1 MNDPFC
7 NSLNSL
13 FYFQENPEL
22 KKRLEIIERNAK
34 AKISEAGPRRDPGW
48 YNRNAHVPVEPIFI
62 ASTEDIGSMR
72 VRANHID
79 AAIDYFSE
87 QERLKA
93 RGAPIT

>member
-1 MNDPFC
+1 MH
-7 NSLNSL
+7 SL
-13 FYFQENPEL
+13 FCFQENLEL

-34 AKISEAGPRRDPGW
+34 AKISEAGPRRDLGW
-48 YNRNAHVPVEPIFI
+48 HNRNTHVPVEPIFI

-79 AAIDYFSE
+79 AAIDYFLE

-93 RGAPIT
+93 RGAPII